1 MPRVLPNICGYLK
14 FPENRCYRFSAQLR
28 VAVPSQRWRAL
39 EQRKRSFVKS
49 CQEQYLA
56 MWFLSTPASN
66 WLGFFVL
73 LPGQASTGYKKLL
86 VKDVLSLLRDP
97 GFVPFLMP
105 AELNGFLGNN
115 VQGMKSS

>member
-1 MPRVLPNICGYLK
+1 MACFGTEEKIFCQVLSRTVFGNVVPQ
-14 FPENRCYRFSAQLR
+14 YRLR
-28 VAVPSQRWRAL
+28 VR
-39 EQRKRSFVKS
+39 
-49 CQEQYLA
+49 
-56 MWFLSTPASN
+56 TPASN